1 MEPNYWT
8 GSNEELNQALTRL
21 GSNYR
26 VPTQGATNLEG
37 GQWSAG
43 QPLVQGRSFGGQYGT
58 QNQAAMAAGDYSIP
72 TSTDQQAKKSN
83 GGGMGGMLG
92 GALSK
97 LTGGGGEQQS
107 APPPQTASPSVN
119 VEMQQDAAE
128 KQASSQR
135 LGKIAQIVGMFFG
148 A

>member
-1 MEPNYWT
+1 
-8 GSNEELNQALTRL
+8 
-21 GSNYR
+21 
-26 VPTQGATNLEG
+26 
-37 GQWSAG
+37 
-43 QPLVQGRSFGGQYGT
+43 
-58 QNQAAMAAGDYSIP
+58 MAAGDYSIP